1 MWNQH
6 SLTTISPNTDKDS
19 SKAIV
24 VRSWTM
30 VARLRKAKL
39 RQLGLEKGNY
49 SDNKAIVVR
58 KWGRWRDFAL
68 LTLASL
74 GTQSG
79 HIAAP
84 ANYLTLPKPHFDHDP
99 AILGYRHGLATL
111 VATITVP
118 VPWSGHIHRFLLGML
133 VISNG
138 TGCHDCAALMPR

>member
-1 MWNQH
+1 MA
-6 SLTTISPNTDKDS
+6 
-19 SKAIV
+19 KAIV
-24 VRSWTM
+24 IRTRQL
-30 VARLRKAKL
+30 RLERGKSDQEKAKMAQ
-39 RQLGLEKGNY
+39 R
-49 SDNKAIVVR
+49 R
-58 KWGRWRDFAL
+58 GRWRDFAL

-74 GTQSG
+74 GTHSG

-84 ANYLTLPKPHFDHDP
+84 ANYLTLPKPHFDHDL